1 MAKRN
6 ETDLDAVKIVAKAL
20 LYTDIHPTKFSPMI
34 VQHPFTNTGIVG
46 FNKDGQTLCLNIAE
60 SKEDLAEWQRLMDKK
75 IEEAKDVYRIY
86 IHLNKPYALTF
97 VDMAEPHLSEQDFAG
112 LLQDAWIRS
121 ENPNEDCNVSK
132 SRFVGLFAKAKQEY
146 LMTESDREVYDT
158 LEDKVTIYRGVTR
171 HNKTNIKA
179 LSWTL
184 DYEVAQWFAER
195 YIGIR
200 I

>member
-112 LLQDAWIRS
+112 LLQDAWMRS
-121 ENPNEDCNVSK
+121 ENPNQDCNVPK
-132 SRFVGLFAKAKQEY
+132 SRLVSLFSSADKEH
-146 LMTESDREVYDT
+146 LMTESDREVYDS
-158 LEDKVTIYRGVTR
+158 LEDKITVYRGVRPRNT
-171 HNKTNIKA
+171 KDLKA

-184 DYEVAQWFAER
+184 DYQVAQWFAER